1 MGCVRTA
8 MANDPG
14 AHLIA
19 RMDRLQVDVSHIN
32 WELEKLQL
40 RLRWQ
45 KIAVAG
51 VAGCKTGCS
60 SIILNRRRHPTPM
73 SRRGSKE
80 RRSIFEAFFWKLRR
94 GAGLFP
100 FCASMDHPIP
110 RHRGRAAHGRAALHE

>member
-14 AHLIA
+14 AHLTA

-45 KIAVAG
+45 KIAIFLFGLVFG
-51 VAGCKTGCS
+51 ILCS
-60 SIILNRRRHPTPM
+60 RWM
-73 SRRGSKE
+73 SP
-80 RRSIFEAFFWKLRR
+80 W
-94 GAGLFP
+94 
-100 FCASMDHPIP
+100 
-110 RHRGRAAHGRAALHE
+110 